1 MNIGKLEVE
10 NLPANL
16 TFFGF
21 WDLVTLLA
29 SFLFS
34 EEKQKPNVFLLSL
47 EDL

>member
-1 MNIGKLEVE
+1 MG
-10 NLPANL
+10 
-16 TFFGF
+16 
-21 WDLVTLLA
+21 LA